1 MELRIISPQEGGF
14 VKEISWNNEE
24 LKKEISAKMADYRGL
39 VFTDETIR
47 EAKKDRA
54 DLNKLKT
61 AFEDERKRIKKLCM
75 DPYNRFEQ
83 QVKEVIA
90 LIEEPIRMIDIQI
103 KEVEQKK
110 KEQKRKEIEELF
122 SSIGFQPFVTL
133 NQIWD
138 EKWLNA
144 SVSMVKA
151 EEQMRSRM
159 YQISNDVL
167 TIGKLQEFSFEA
179 MEVYKKTLDL
189 SKAIQ
194 EGQRLADIQKR
205 KAEYEAEQR
214 RKAEQRK
221 AEQREAEQREAAE
234 RQRREQLKEERQH
247 AEQEKT
253 GEEQYAGQTP
263 AEGSREPVQI
273 QDPDRSD
280 QGPKMHV
287 IDFRVTATADQ
298 LKALKEFL
306 TSNQIQYGPVP
317 KEGE

>member
-1 MELRIISPQEGGF
+1 
-14 VKEISWNNEE
+14 
-24 LKKEISAKMADYRGL
+24 
-39 VFTDETIR
+39 
-47 EAKKDRA
+47 
-54 DLNKLKT
+54 
-61 AFEDERKRIKKLCM
+61 
-75 DPYNRFEQ
+75 
-83 QVKEVIA
+83 
-90 LIEEPIRMIDIQI
+90 
-103 KEVEQKK
+103 
-110 KEQKRKEIEELF
+110 
-122 SSIGFQPFVTL
+122 
-133 NQIWD
+133 
-138 EKWLNA
+138 
-144 SVSMVKA
+144 
-151 EEQMRSRM
+151 
-159 YQISNDVL
+159 
-167 TIGKLQEFSFEA
+167 

-214 RKAEQRK
+214 RKAEQR
-221 AEQREAEQREAAE
+221 EAEQREAAE
-234 RQRREQLKEERQH
+234 RQRREQLKEERQR